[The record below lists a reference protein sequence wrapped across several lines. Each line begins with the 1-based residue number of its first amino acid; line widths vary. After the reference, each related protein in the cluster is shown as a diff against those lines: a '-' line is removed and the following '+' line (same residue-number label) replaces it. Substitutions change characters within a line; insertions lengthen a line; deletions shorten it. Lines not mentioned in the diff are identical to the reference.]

1 MELLLSHTKKLSD
14 RVIDI
19 CEQQNVEETQCED
32 LVRRWVKDIEPLNRP
47 TVAGVIMSAKRK
59 RWNLVEY

>member
-32 LVRRWVKDIEPLNRP
+32 LVKNWVKDIEPLNRP

-59 RWNLVEY
+59 RWNLVEH

>member
-1 MELLLSHTKKLSD
+1 MELLLSHTRKLSD

-32 LVRRWVKDIEPLNRP
+32 LVKNWVKDIEPLNRP